1 MPFIISSRSRRT
13 VRLGFLPGL
22 VLLLAGLT
30 ASFAG
35 AAEITSRVDGQVQIA
50 EDPANPDSYL
60 AYADFLRN
68 SGDLKEAEEVLE
80 IGRNKATPSPSLLV
94 ALGEVYEA
102 QNRLA
107 RAESVTREALALDPE
122 YVDAH
127 VRMGEI
133 YFRLGWPKSG
143 MESFRTACT
152 LAPELTLPKVRIVGG
167 LVEQN
172 KVAEAEEECLK
183 FISET
188 DDNADLWLALGQV
201 FEKQD
206 KLREAFTTYG
216 QVLTMDPDASEAY
229 ARQGR
234 LFCRFG
240 QYDAGKV
247 ACAKALDLDK
257 NNMLAHA
264 YMGIAC
270 SNLGDSE
277 NARKHAQIAEAGG
290 MNMSAVW
297 KKIQ

>member
-1 MPFIISSRSRRT
+1 MSLFSSRSRRAI
-13 VRLGFLPGL
+13 RPGALPVL
-22 VLLLAGLT
+22 ILLLAGLT

-35 AAEITSRVDGQVQIA
+35 AAEINSRVDGQVLIA
-50 EDPANPDSYL
+50 ADPADPDSYVSF
-60 AYADFLRN
+60 ADFLHKN
-68 SGDLKEAEEVLE
+68 GDLKGAEEVLE
-80 IGRNKATPSPSLLV
+80 LGRNKATSSASLLV
-94 ALGEVYEA
+94 ALGGVYEA
-102 QNRLA
+102 QDRLA
-107 RAESVTREALALDPE
+107 QAEAVTREALVIDPE
-122 YVDAH
+122 FAEAH

-133 YFRLGWPKSG
+133 YFHLGWPESG
-143 MESFRTACT
+143 MESFRTAAQ
-152 LAPELTLPKVRIVGG
+152 LAPDQTLPMVRIVGG
-167 LVEQN
+167 LIEQN
-172 KVAEAEEECLK
+172 MVDEAEEECLK
-183 FISET
+183 FISSSA
-188 DDNADLWLALGQV
+188 DNADLWLALGQV

-216 QVLTMDPDASEAY
+216 QVLTLNPNESEAY

-240 QYDAGKV
+240 QYEAGKA
-247 ACAKALDLDK
+247 ACAKSLELDQ

-270 SNLGDSE
+270 SNLGEGE